1 MIDKNS
7 TQYLNLQKMIH
18 KNNTL
23 LQFSSTL
30 QVKGMFNDQGQ
41 RVEKAEPGTAVEIM
55 GWRDLPSAGD
65 EILQVKTE
73 VCQ

>member
-1 MIDKNS
+1 
-7 TQYLNLQKMIH
+7 
-18 KNNTL
+18 
-23 LQFSSTL
+23 
-30 QVKGMFNDQGQ
+30 MFNDQGQ